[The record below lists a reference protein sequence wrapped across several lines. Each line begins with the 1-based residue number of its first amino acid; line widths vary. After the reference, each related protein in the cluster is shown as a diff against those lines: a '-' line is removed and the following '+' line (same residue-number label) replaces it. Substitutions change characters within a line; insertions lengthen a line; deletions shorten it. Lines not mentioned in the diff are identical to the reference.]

1 MSKRYIIRHIPTDK
15 VYVEDEGGNWLLER
29 DEAFIS
35 FGKKEEA
42 EEIFGYVKDMA
53 DDNDGIL
60 FTEDGE
66 FPIEDFEVCEL

>member
-15 VYVEDEGGNWLLER
+15 VYVEDEGGNWLVER

-35 FGKKEEA
+35 YGRKEGA
-42 EEIFGYVKDMA
+42 EDIFEYIKDMA

-60 FTEDGE
+60 FTEMGD
-66 FPIEDFEVCEL
+66 FPIEEFEVSEL